1 MQMTIKKWG
10 NSLATR
16 IPKAVVESI
25 GLHYNQEVDIEAVDG
40 KIIITPSKTI
50 EYDLDDLLRQ
60 CKPEIMALTKED
72 KDWVNSPPVGSELW

>member
-16 IPKAVVESI
+16 IPKAVVEAI
-25 GLHYNQEVDIEAVDG
+25 GLHFNQEVDIEAVDG

-72 KDWVNSPPVGSELW
+72 TDWVNSPPVGSELW

>member
-25 GLHYNQEVDIEAVDG
+25 GLHFNQEVDIEAVDG

-60 CKPEIMALTKED
+60 CKPDQMELTKEE
-72 KDWVNSPPVGSELW
+72 KEWINSAPVGNEVW

>member
-25 GLHYNQEVDIEAVDG
+25 GLHFNQEVDIEAVDG

-50 EYDLDDLLRQ
+50 EYNLDDLLRQ
-60 CKPEIMALTKED
+60 CKPEIMVLTKED
-72 KDWVNSPPVGSELW
+72 KDWVNNQPVGSEVW

>member
-16 IPKAVVESI
+16 IPKAVVEAV
-25 GLHYNQEVDIEAVDG
+25 GLHFNQEVDIQAVDG
-40 KIIITPSKTI
+40 KIVITPSKAI

-60 CKPEIMALTKED
+60 CKPETMALTKED
-72 KDWVNSPPVGSELW
+72 KDWINSAPVGSEVW